1 MTQDS
6 RTDDGLVQLRRKQ
19 GNSMA
24 ERSQLKTFRNIGII
38 AHIDAGKTTV
48 TERILFYTGRSHKM
62 GEVHDG
68 TAVMDWM
75 EQEQERG
82 ITITSAVTTCHWR
95 GHELHLIDTPG
106 HVDFTIEVERSLRVL
121 DGVIAVFCGVGGVEP
136 QSETVW
142 HQADKYLVPKIAFV
156 NKMDRIGADFHNVV
170 RQIEEKFKTHP
181 LPLQLPLGL
190 ESDFRGVVDLLHLR
204 QIVWLDETLGAQY
217 VYQEIDP
224 SLMPEA
230 LEARERLVAMVA
242 EWDEP
247 LMERY
252 LEGEEIGASDLIPVI
267 RKLTLQLKVVPIL
280 CGTALRNKGI
290 QPLLEAIVDF
300 LPSPMDVPPID
311 GVNPQTKAKE
321 HRLSSEEEPFAALAF
336 KIVMDQGRKM
346 TYARLYSGTLKV
358 GDEVLNVS
366 KGAREKVSRIF
377 QMHANKRD
385 RLEHS
390 GAGNIVALMGLKS
403 ATTGD
408 SLCDARHPILLEPID
423 TYEPVMSIA
432 VEAKTRGDQE
442 KLLDTLSKLSEEDPT
457 FRFNENSDTG
467 QTIIS
472 GMGELH
478 LEIVVNRLE
487 RDFNIG
493 VNAGKPQVVYRETIA
508 RETTAQ
514 GIFDR
519 EIAGARHYAMV
530 ELHLTPRARGKGNV
544 VLNKVRNASIPE
556 MFFPALEEGIRDG
569 LTSGSLMGYPVVDV
583 EAVILGGS
591 FHESFSSELA
601 FRVAATMAFREAF
614 DQGSPVLLEPYMAV
628 EVLAPDEFL
637 GEVLGDV
644 NFRKGRVESITTRKA
659 IQVVRGVVPLSRM
672 FGYSTALRSATQ
684 GRATFTMHFSHY
696 DVSSQS

>member
-1 MTQDS
+1 
-6 RTDDGLVQLRRKQ
+6 
-19 GNSMA
+19 MA
-24 ERSQLKTFRNIGII
+24 ERSPLKTFRNIGII

-121 DGVIAVFCGVGGVEP
+121 DGVIAVFCAVGGVEP

-156 NKMDRIGADFHNVV
+156 NKMDRIGADFQNVV
-170 RQIEEKFKTHP
+170 RQIEGKFKTRP
-181 LPLQLPLGL
+181 LPLQLPLGQ
-190 ESDFRGVVDLLHLR
+190 ESDFRGVLDLLHLR

-217 VYQEIDP
+217 VSQEIDP

-230 LEARERLVAMVA
+230 LEARDRLVAMVA
-242 EWDEP
+242 ESDEQ

-252 LEGEEIGASDLIPVI
+252 LEGEEITASDLLPII

-290 QPLLEAIVDF
+290 QPLLDAIVDF
-300 LPSPMDVPPID
+300 LPSPVDVPPID
-311 GVNPQTKAKE
+311 GVNPQTKARE
-321 HRLSSEEEPFAALAF
+321 HRLSSEQEPFAALAF
-336 KIVMDQGRKM
+336 KIVMDQGRKL
-346 TYARLYSGTLKV
+346 TYARLYSGTLTV
-358 GDEVLNVS
+358 GDDVLNVS
-366 KGAREKVSRIF
+366 KGTREKVSRIF

-385 RLEHS
+385 RLEQT
-390 GAGNIVALMGLKS
+390 GAGNIVGLMGLKS

-408 SLCDARHPILLEPID
+408 SLCDARRPILLEPID

-457 FRFNENSDTG
+457 FRFSEDPDTG

-478 LEIVVNRLE
+478 LEIVVTRLE
-487 RDFNIG
+487 RDYNVG

-508 RETTAQ
+508 QETVVEGT
-514 GIFDR
+514 FDR
-519 EIAGARHYAMV
+519 EIGGARHYATV
-530 ELHLTPRARGKGNV
+530 ELHLTPLARGTGNV
-544 VLNKVRNASIPE
+544 VVNKVSNASIPE
-556 MFFPALEEGIRDG
+556 LFFPALEEGVRDG
-569 LTSGSLMGYPVVDV
+569 LSSGPLMGYPVVDV
-583 EAVILGGS
+583 EASILGGS

-601 FRVAATMAFREAF
+601 FRVAATMAFKKAF
-614 DQGSPVLLEPYMAV
+614 EQASPLLLEPYMAV
-628 EVLAPDEFL
+628 EVLVPDEFL
-637 GEVLGDV
+637 GEVLGDM
-644 NFRKGRVESITTRKA
+644 NLRKGRVESITARKA
-659 IQVVRGVVPLSRM
+659 VQVVRGVVPLSKM

-684 GRATFTMHFSHY
+684 GRAFFTMHFSHY
-696 DVSSQS
+696 DVSSQG

>member
-1 MTQDS
+1 M
-6 RTDDGLVQLRRKQ
+6 V
-19 GNSMA
+19 
-24 ERSQLKTFRNIGII
+24 ERSPLKTFRNIGII

-181 LPLQLPLGL
+181 LPLQLPLGQ

-204 QIVWLDETLGAQY
+204 QIVWLDETQGVQY
-217 VYQEIDP
+217 AYQEIDP
-224 SLMPEA
+224 SLMPDV
-230 LEARERLVAMVA
+230 LEARDRLVAMVA

-252 LEGEEIGASDLIPVI
+252 LEGQKIGASDLIPVI
-267 RKLTLQLKVVPIL
+267 RRLTLQLKVVPIL

-290 QPLLEAIVDF
+290 QPLLDAIVDF
-300 LPSPMDVPPID
+300 LPSPMDIPPID

-321 HRLSSEEEPFAALAF
+321 HRLSSEQEPFAALAF

-346 TYARLYSGTLKV
+346 TYARLYSGELKV

-377 QMHANKRD
+377 QMHANKRE
-385 RLEHS
+385 RLEQS

-408 SLCDARHPILLEPID
+408 SLCDAKHPILLEPID

-432 VEAKTRGDQE
+432 VEAKTRADQE
-442 KLLDTLSKLSEEDPT
+442 RLLDTLSKLSEEDPT
-457 FRFNENSDTG
+457 FRFNENPDTG

-478 LEIVVNRLE
+478 LEIVVTRLD
-487 RDFNIG
+487 RDYNIG

-508 RETTAQ
+508 QGTSAQ

-544 VLNKVRNASIPE
+544 VLNKVRDASIPE
-556 MFFPALEEGIRDG
+556 MFSPAMEEGVRDG
-569 LTSGSLMGYPVVDV
+569 LSSGSLMGYPVVDV
-583 EAVILGGS
+583 EAVIVGGS

-601 FRVAATMAFREAF
+601 FRVAATMAFKEAF

-644 NFRKGRVESITTRKA
+644 NFRKGRVESITARKA